1 MTMVLNWISSMTR
14 KASGTWSS
22 DREDVMSVAAECFC
36 GQESRGQRCWG
47 GCGAWTHQ
55 GRDPA
60 HPKGPESEDDDDE
73 VDDVGQEHEC
83 VDIGGSPVLRVQDVL
98 EEAPH
103 GPVHAPGP
111 AGGQAHSRTCSSLP
125 PSPGRSQLGTHRDR
139 QKLCSR
145 TPSTLTLSRGRLRLF
160 SLRKVSAPAATT
172 ATAAASSSS
181 PSVGS
186 SRH

>member
-22 DREDVMSVAAECFC
+22 DKEDVMSVAAECFC
-36 GQESRGQRCWG
+36 GRESRGQRCWG
-47 GCGAWTHQ
+47 GRGAWAHQ

-73 VDDVGQEHEC
+73 VDDVGQEHER
-83 VDIGGSPVLRVQDVL
+83 VDVGRGPVLRVQDVL

-111 AGGQAHSRTCSSLP
+111 AGGRAQSRPCSSHPRLGAPSRALTGTGRSSAAGPPAPSLFPGGDSASSLSARSLP
-125 PSPGRSQLGTHRDR
+125 PPPPPPL
-139 QKLCSR
+139 L
-145 TPSTLTLSRGRLRLF
+145 PPPPLPRLL
-160 SLRKVSAPAATT
+160 
-172 ATAAASSSS
+172 
-181 PSVGS
+181 
-186 SRH
+186 